1 MRAKKEAPEN
11 LTQDTDM
18 PFRHGS
24 IMQVMV
30 SLSLFFTSLDF
41 FQVVEL
47 HVRRQSE
54 LWFSPTIELR
64 RRTQRKW
71 KIDASV
77 RYLFMSQWGCQ
88 ETRSRFQSGSLYQP
102 C

>member
-1 MRAKKEAPEN
+1 M
-11 LTQDTDM
+11 
-18 PFRHGS
+18 
-24 IMQVMV
+24 
-30 SLSLFFTSLDF
+30 
-41 FQVVEL
+41 
-47 HVRRQSE
+47 RRQSE
-54 LWFSPTIELR
+54 LRFSPTIELR

-102 C
+102 RSTRDASICHGRAL